1 MHRLGLAV
9 LGLLLFGVP
18 GLALTLDTLPDY
30 KDAGMRLLVR
40 GTQKLQAGDVVGA
53 AEDLRQ
59 AARLRPDMPEAFHNL
74 GFAFEK
80 SGDIRNAIKA
90 YEKAIALNPNYAAA
104 LNNLGFLLSTQE
116 IDVQRAVQ
124 LCQRAVQLEPAS
136 VSFRDSLG
144 WACYKAGRQ
153 EEAIGYFRAA
163 LKADPTFFKSH
174 FHLGFIEFTR
184 KNFAEASRH
193 FVSVL
198 KLNPDYLKAYLPLA
212 VCYEKTNQNGKA
224 LFVYQQALS
233 KAPNGSPI
241 RRHIEREVRRLTGE
255 SKSFYFSQVKQIQAS
270 SRLTEFMKRK
280 GKGIS
285 GQDGPAGVASIET
298 SGGFTPVANLPDPGL
313 SFDPGLSDPVAP
325 ARAVA
330 SGRARSGGGAE
341 IAALSPA
348 YATPLDAPARPALRA
363 GGAPKSLSVEDERR
377 LERQYSLAKS
387 YLDRGLV
394 TEAAAELNRILGVAG
409 DSTVGR
415 QARQLLLKVRKEL
428 DSRNQ
433 DAARTHLDMGKD
445 FFRAGKYDMAEEQ
458 YRKALQLT
466 PESAV
471 AYKDLALLHY
481 NQGRYKEAYEEC
493 KKAIALDRTLKEA
506 YIVLGSLY
514 TKKGRLDDAL
524 RALRRV
530 REISSGGRDAVDELA
545 ERMISSL
552 SSEG

>member
-1 MHRLGLAV
+1 MHRLGLALLV
-9 LGLLLFGVP
+9 LMLIGVP
-18 GLALTLDTLPDY
+18 GLALTLDTLPNY
-30 KDAGMRLLVR
+30 QDAGMRLLVR

-53 AEDLRQ
+53 AQDLRE
-59 AARLRPDMPEAFHNL
+59 AARLRPDMPEVFHNL

-80 SGDIRNAIKA
+80 SGDTRNAIKA

-104 LNNLGFLLSTQE
+104 LNNLGFLLATQE

-124 LCQRAVQLEPAS
+124 VCQRAVQLEPAS

-153 EEAIGYFRAA
+153 DEAINHFRAA
-163 LKADPTFFKSH
+163 LKADPNFFKSH
-174 FHLGFIEFTR
+174 FHLGFVEFTR
-184 KNFAEASRH
+184 KNYAEASRH
-193 FVSVL
+193 FVAVL
-198 KLNPDYLKAYLPLA
+198 RLNPDYLKAYLPLA

-224 LFVYQQALS
+224 LYVYQQALT
-233 KAPNGSPI
+233 KAPSGSPI

-270 SRLTEFMKRK
+270 SRLTEFLKRK
-280 GKGIS
+280 GKASPGLE
-285 GQDGPAGVASIET
+285 GPAAVET
-298 SGGFTPVANLPDPGL
+298 SGTFTPVANLPDPGL
-313 SFDPGLSDPVAP
+313 AFESGMPEPAALSRPAAPGRP
-325 ARAVA
+325 RA
-330 SGRARSGGGAE
+330 GANADL
-341 IAALSPA
+341 AALSPA
-348 YATPLDAPARPALRA
+348 FATPLEAPARPVLRTSA
-363 GGAPKSLSVEDERR
+363 ATRSLSVEDERR

-394 TEAAAELNRILGVAG
+394 TEAAAELNRILAVAG

-428 DSRNQ
+428 DQRNQ
-433 DAARTHLDMGKD
+433 EAARTHLDMGKD

-514 TKKGRLDDAL
+514 NKKGRLDDAL

-530 REISSGGRDAVDELA
+530 REISGGSRDAVDDLA
-545 ERMISSL
+545 ERMIASL
-552 SSEG
+552 TSEG